1 MRLLFYSLCIFIVL
15 LASAL
20 FILGYEGTQIREF
33 LLGVGV
39 IIVIASRMLK
49 SQQEPKERGVEGDQ
63 AEARRSNRLSIRGE
77 APEGVSDTGDTSESA
92 QGN

>member
-1 MRLLFYSLCIFIVL
+1 MRLLLYSLCIFIVL

-33 LLGVGV
+33 LLGVAA
-39 IIVIASRMLK
+39 IIVIASRMIK
-49 SQQEPKERGVEGDQ
+49 SQQEPKEPRMDGEQ
-63 AEARRSNRLSIRGE
+63 AKARRSNRLSIRDE
-77 APEGVSDTGDTSESA
+77 APEGVSDTGDTSEST

>member
-1 MRLLFYSLCIFIVL
+1 MRLLLYSLCIFIVL

-33 LLGVGV
+33 LLGVAA
-39 IIVIASRMLK
+39 IIVIASRMIK
-49 SQQEPKERGVEGDQ
+49 SQQEPKEPRVDGEQ
-63 AEARRSNRLSIRGE
+63 AEARRSNRLSIRDE
-77 APEGVSDTGDTSESA
+77 APEGVSDTGDTSEST

>member
-1 MRLLFYSLCIFIVL
+1 MRLLLYSLCIFIVL

-33 LLGVGV
+33 LLGVAA
-39 IIVIASRMLK
+39 IIVIASRMIK
-49 SQQEPKERGVEGDQ
+49 SQQEPKEPRVDGEQ
-63 AEARRSNRLSIRGE
+63 AEARRSNRLSIRDE
-77 APEGVSDTGDTSESA
+77 APEGVTDTGDTSEST

>member
-1 MRLLFYSLCIFIVL
+1 MRLLLYSLCIFIVL

-33 LLGVGV
+33 LLGVAA
-39 IIVIASRMLK
+39 IIVIASRMIK
-49 SQQEPKERGVEGDQ
+49 SQQEPKEPRVEGEQ
-63 AEARRSNRLSIRGE
+63 AEARRNNRLSIRDE
-77 APEGVSDTGDTSESA
+77 APEDVTDTGDTSEST

>member
-1 MRLLFYSLCIFIVL
+1 MRLLLYSLCIFIVL

-33 LLGVGV
+33 LLGVAA
-39 IIVIASRMLK
+39 IIVIASRMIK
-49 SQQEPKERGVEGDQ
+49 SQQEPKEPRMDGEQ
-63 AEARRSNRLSIRGE
+63 AEARRSNRLSIRDE
-77 APEGVSDTGDTSESA
+77 SPEGVTDTGDTSEST

>member
-1 MRLLFYSLCIFIVL
+1 MRLVLYSLCIFIVL

-39 IIVIASRMLK
+39 IIMIASRMLK
-49 SQQEPKERGVEGDQ
+49 SQQEPKEPRVDGDQ
-63 AEARRSNRLSIRGE
+63 AEARRSNRLSIRDE
-77 APEGVSDTGDTSESA
+77 APEHVSDTDDTSEST